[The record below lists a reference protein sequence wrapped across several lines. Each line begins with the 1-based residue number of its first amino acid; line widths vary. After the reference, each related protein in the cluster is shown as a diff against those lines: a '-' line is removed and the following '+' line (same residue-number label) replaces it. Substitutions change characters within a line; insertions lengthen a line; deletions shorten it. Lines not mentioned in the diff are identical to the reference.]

1 MQWFNLMSLSEAR
14 DQFRGVNEGLAELW
28 WFGAEGLDRLGKW
41 KDAMTGRWSD
51 MLRWWS
57 GRGWEDWIIS
67 IWLWWHMMWSIV
79 ERVEW
84 ASLSKVCEE
93 DVLGLGV
100 CKWVDIRFQRA
111 M

>member
-1 MQWFNLMSLSEAR
+1 MSLSEAC

-57 GRGWEDWIIS
+57 GRGWED
-67 IWLWWHMMWSIV
+67 
-79 ERVEW
+79 
-84 ASLSKVCEE
+84 
-93 DVLGLGV
+93 
-100 CKWVDIRFQRA
+100 
-111 M
+111 

>member
-1 MQWFNLMSLSEAR
+1 MSLSEVR

-57 GRGWEDWIIS
+57 GRGWEDWIVS

-100 CKWVDIRFQRA
+100 CRWVDIRFQRA